1 MNLWVYTHPFAT
13 HIGSPQL
20 EDQWEEATS
29 ALDPLFHKMKA
40 FAPIVLQ
47 TKTQTETMM
56 KTAAVLFFLATLV
69 SSCVVHGASDLGG
82 YGNADPG
89 TSDA

>member
-1 MNLWVYTHPFAT
+1 
-13 HIGSPQL
+13 
-20 EDQWEEATS
+20 
-29 ALDPLFHKMKA
+29 MKA

-82 YGNADPG
+82 YGNAGPG
-89 TSDA
+89 TSDDELGRVVSHKDEEL